1 MCGYIGKISS
11 KPTDNLT
18 IEDNNKRIICRGPD
32 ETIKL
37 KNQFFNLFN
46 NNDELYFNFIFNR
59 LAIVDLGQNSSQ
71 PMVNKEKNTVLMFN
85 GEIFNHVSLRKELER
100 DGIKFYSDHSDS
112 EVVLNGLTYY
122 GVSFVERM
130 IGQFSIM
137 FYESIPKKIILVR
150 DRLGQKPLFYGND
163 KSEVVFGSNLISV
176 SKELKRNEINKESY
190 EDFVNYG
197 VVPSPN
203 TIFKDV
209 FKVNPGEIVSFEY
222 KIDGIS
228 IHKEKYWDPKTFI
241 NERKFDENKF
251 HEMLTDAITIRE
263 QADVP
268 LANFLSGGID
278 STLIIKNMHE
288 RKKNINSFSVV
299 LQDKKYDERVWS
311 QKVVKEYSTNHT
323 EQEISLQDFESYL
336 NNSMDCFDEPYAD
349 PSTVPSYVISKQ
361 MSDNYKAA
369 ISGDGGDEL
378 LSGYTRTQ
386 SLLKNKNL
394 FNHIIKYG
402 NTIYPNFL
410 GTGNKFLKNSKFL
423 EEATASYFS
432 DKNLLKF
439 FKINDNLTFENSYFQ
454 KLESPFKTLLTTE
467 YSFYLSEMMML
478 KVDRTSMANSLEVRS
493 PFVDHRLV
501 EYILSSKPEYFDLEN
516 PKKLFKNYLVEDFD
530 SEFLHRPK
538 QGFVFNVEDWIYS
551 NKKVIINTIL
561 DNNIFGYFSYKKLNT
576 LFQFKSRIN
585 GLRLWKIFIISK
597 YIESN
602 T

>member
-11 KPTDNLT
+11 KPTNNLT
-18 IEDNNKRIICRGPD
+18 IEENNKRIICRGPD
-32 ETIKL
+32 ETINI
-37 KNQFFNLFN
+37 KNQFLNLFN
-46 NNDELYFNFIFNR
+46 NNDDLYFNFIFNR
-59 LAIVDLGQNSSQ
+59 LAIVDLGQNASQ
-71 PMVNKEKNTVLMFN
+71 PMVNKEKNTISMFN

-130 IGQFSIM
+130 VGQFSIV
-137 FYESIPKKIILVR
+137 FYESISKKIILVR

-163 KSEVVFGSNLISV
+163 NSEVVFGSNLISV
-176 SKELKRNEINKESY
+176 AKELKKNHIKKESY
-190 EDFVNYG
+190 DDFLNYG

-209 FKVNPGEIVSFEY
+209 FKVKPGEIVSFVF

-228 IHKEKYWDPKTFI
+228 TYKEKYWDLKTYI
-241 NERKFDENKF
+241 NESSFDENKF
-251 HEMLTDAITIRE
+251 LDMLTNACTIRE

-299 LQDKKYDERVWS
+299 LQDKKYDERDWS
-311 QKVVKEYSTNHT
+311 QTVVKKYLTNHT
-323 EQEISLQDFESYL
+323 EQEISLQDIESYL
-336 NNSMDCFDEPYAD
+336 YDSMDCFDEPYAD
-349 PSTVPSYVISKQ
+349 PSTVPSFVISKKI
-361 MSDNYKAA
+361 SNIYKVA

-378 LSGYTRTQ
+378 LSGYTRTH

-394 FNHIIKYG
+394 FNHILKYG
-402 NTIYPNFL
+402 NIIYPNFL
-410 GTGNKFLKNSKFL
+410 GTGNIFLKNSNFL

-432 DKNLLKF
+432 DKNLLNF
-439 FKINDNLTFENSYFQ
+439 FKIKDNLTFENSFFQ
-454 KLESPFKTLLTTE
+454 HLESPFKTLLITE

-516 PKKLFKNYLVEDFD
+516 PKKMFKNYLSEDFD
-530 SEFLHRPK
+530 SKFLQRPK

-551 NKKVIINTIL
+551 NKNVIISTIL
-561 DNNIFGYFSYKKLNT
+561 ENNIFGYFSYKKLNT
-576 LFQFKSRIN
+576 LFLFKSRIN

-597 YIESN
+597 YLESK